1 MFVSEPDRSS
11 SRQFERHGEV
21 HKPLGRGRGG
31 RGEVREDREL
41 RGEAAPGRHP
51 PPGSLPHARHA
62 QPQLQELSKDSGIM
76 NVGKSEIL

>member
-1 MFVSEPDRSS
+1 MFVSEPNRSS

-31 RGEVREDREL
+31 RGEVREDGEL
-41 RGEAAPGRHP
+41 CREAAEGRHP

-62 QPQLQELSKDSGIM
+62 QSQLKELPQDSG
-76 NVGKSEIL
+76 V